1 MAGFRS
7 GLFWGA
13 LFGGIA
19 GLMNAP
25 QSGRETRQDIK
36 DFIDTTTEDV
46 DDVRY
51 KVDNLR
57 VSLQRLAGEGLDSVK
72 EASQDIQTSLKH
84 FEEENQPRINRIQD
98 RSQQLQTTVEEQARI
113 LEEQAKKLGE
123 ETNKDS
129 EENNKN
135 NID

>member
-1 MAGFRS
+1 MAGFKS

-25 QSGRETRQDIK
+25 RSGRETREEIK
-36 DFIDTTTEDV
+36 TFIDTTREDV

-51 KVDNLR
+51 KVDNLS
-57 VSLQRLAGEGLDSVK
+57 VSIQRLAGEGLDSIK
-72 EASQDIQTSLKH
+72 EATEDIQTSLKH

-98 RSQQLQTTVEEQARI
+98 RSQQLQGTVEEQSRI
-113 LEEQAKKLGE
+113 IEEQVRKLGAV
-123 ETNKDS
+123 TNTNS
-129 EENNKN
+129 EEEVTE